1 MTDQATTWRRC
12 SNCKNEIG
20 FGQVYWVCSVSTCNR
35 KRTGLVFCTTS
46 CWDAHLPLMR
56 HREAWAVEEKAPSR
70 AEADREQTAQAGPDP
85 AARTGTRPA
94 PDGRPAPAREPR
106 RIKIASSAAPPVAPA
121 GDAPRDVLV
130 VTSKLKRYVRERW
143 GMNTS
148 DAVMEVLSD
157 RLRALCDAAIRNAR
171 EDERKTLMKRDF

>member
-1 MTDQATTWRRC
+1 MADSSGNWRRC

-56 HREAWAVEEKAPSR
+56 HREAWAVEERAPSR
-70 AEADREQTAQAGPDP
+70 AEYQREQSD
-85 AARTGTRPA
+85 AASNPA
-94 PDGRPAPAREPR
+94 PEPREPR
-106 RIKIASSAAPPVAPA
+106 RIIASQKPRPSAP
-121 GDAPRDVLV
+121 DADVPEEILV
-130 VTSKLKRYVRERW
+130 VASKLKKYVKARW

-157 RLRALCDAAIRNAR
+157 RLRSLCDAAIHNATA
-171 EDERKTLMKRDF
+171 DERKTLMKRDFDR